1 MLGKADNLTI
11 TLTNS
16 IKSKIVNK
24 MTVVS
29 RFAPSPTGN
38 LQLGNIR
45 TALIAYLFARHA
57 QGKFILRIDDTDLER
72 SKAEYT
78 ENIKRDLTWLGMKWD
93 EYYHQAGREKEY
105 NAARDKLI
113 ASDRVYPCY
122 ETEEELALKR
132 KVQLGRG
139 QPPIYDR
146 AALKLTD
153 EQKQKYAEEG
163 RKPHYRFLLNHEPIV
178 WEDHVRGR
186 VELNGKDFSDP
197 VLIREDGSP
206 LYHLCSVVDDIE
218 YGVTHIVRGE
228 DHVSNTAFH
237 IQMIEALGAKP
248 PEFVHLPLMFDD
260 DGKKLSKRAGSLAIG
275 SLREEEGFEPI
286 TPVAF
291 LSRLGTSKPI
301 EAFQTIDE
309 VIANFDIATFS
320 RANPRFVF
328 EDMVHLN
335 SKIVHSMSFDQAKKR
350 LADIGIDNNI
360 TEEFWNVA
368 RANLTFLKD
377 ISDWVRVAKGPIT
390 PIIPDTGFADDALA
404 LLPAGPWDN
413 TTWTNWVNAVKEKT
427 GRKGKELFMPLRQA
441 LTGMDHGPEMAN
453 LLPLIGYDRAKARL
467 AGQAE

>member
-1 MLGKADNLTI
+1 M
-11 TLTNS
+11 S
-16 IKSKIVNK
+16 
-24 MTVVS
+24 VVS

-45 TALIAYLFARHA
+45 TALIAYLFARHGK
-57 QGKFILRIDDTDLER
+57 GKFILRIDDTDLER
-72 SKAEYT
+72 SKPEYT
-78 ENIKRDLTWLGMKWD
+78 ENIKRDLAWLGMHWE
-93 EYYHQAGREKEY
+93 EYYHQAGREAVY

-113 ASDRVYPCY
+113 AMDRVYPCY

-139 QPPIYDR
+139 APPIYDR

-153 EQKQKYAEEG
+153 EQKKKYEEEG
-163 RKPHYRFLLNHEPIV
+163 RRPHYRFLLNHEPIV
-178 WEDHVRGR
+178 WDDHIRGR

-248 PEFVHLPLMFDD
+248 PEFLHLPLMFDD
-260 DGKKLSKRAGSLAIG
+260 EGKKLSKRAGSLAI
-275 SLREEEGFEPI
+275 SALRDDEGFEPV
-286 TPVAF
+286 TPAAF

-301 EAFQTIDE
+301 EPFQDIQD
-309 VIANFDIATFS
+309 VVDNFDVSTFGK
-320 RANPRFVF
+320 ANPRFIF
-328 EDMVHLN
+328 EDMVLLN
-335 SKIVHSMSFDQAKKR
+335 AKIVHAMSYERAKKR
-350 LADIGIDNNI
+350 LAALEIEGV
-360 TEEFWNVA
+360 TEEIWLAA
-368 RANLTFLKD
+368 RPNLTFLHD
-377 ISDWVRVAKGPIT
+377 VREWVRVAKGPVN
-390 PIIPDTGFADDALA
+390 PIIADAGFAKDALD
-404 LLPAGPWDN
+404 LLPAAPW
-413 TTWTNWVNAVKEKT
+413 TTETWTNWVNAVKEKT

-467 AGQAE
+467 AGHAE